1 MRSLITI
8 FICTF
13 LCAGTAF
20 TQSKI
25 RKLVPKD
32 SVPFNNRKYKQELG
46 IDIQGLFSYGPGG
59 QLIWKIRDDRAK
71 LIPVSYS
78 NYWRI
83 QAGLNGNTFTGYRD
97 SIITPS
103 LQYVNTSPA
112 YSDNHF
118 WATIGR
124 ERNNFNNRF
133 NFFYGWDAGPGIGF
147 NRNNSYNNIYI
158 YNPVTGALVGGQSVP
173 IRTKTL
179 SFSAYGSAF
188 IGVKYH
194 ITDRISITAESAFSV
209 SYSLVH
215 RKTAVKDTN
224 NQVVGQA
231 PTWHQNYGYN
241 LDYLRFIT
249 LNYRFKR
256 YS

>member
-1 MRSLITI
+1 MRFLFTIITCTILCSSSVFAQTKIKTLI
-8 FICTF
+8 
-13 LCAGTAF
+13 
-20 TQSKI
+20 
-25 RKLVPKD
+25 PKD

-59 QLIWKIRDDRAK
+59 QLVWKIRDDRGK

-97 SIITPS
+97 SIITPT
-103 LQYVNTSPA
+103 LQYVNTNPA
-112 YSDNHF
+112 HSDNHF

-124 ERNNFNNRF
+124 ERNNFSNRF
-133 NFFYGWDAGPGIGF
+133 NFFYGWDAGLGSGF
-147 NRNNSYNNIYI
+147 NRNNGYVNIYL
-158 YNPVTGALVGGQSVP
+158 YNPVTGALSGSQSVP
-173 IRTKTL
+173 ILTKTL

-194 ITDRISITAESAFSV
+194 ITDRISITAESAFVV

-224 NQVVGQA
+224 NQIIGQS
-231 PTWHQNYGYN
+231 PSWYSNYGYN
-241 LDYLRFIT
+241 MDYLRFIT